1 MRDIAML
8 VAMFF
13 LVPLAFKNS
22 FNAYLLWGW
31 TALLSANFYLYGF
44 MQGVRYNFLFA
55 GIALALWLLGKV
67 DFKGKLTSNPTIILF
82 STFTAHVTLS
92 AVFGI
97 ADNKWNLEVY
107 EGFIKSFVFVVM
119 MPIFVTTKL
128 RLHAFVLIVCLALG
142 FHGVVEG
149 LKMLAT
155 AGGHKVRG
163 IPTSMM
169 SDNNHFAVGMA
180 MLLPIL
186 VYLMQHLQNRT
197 ARLAAMIGLGL
208 TVLSIVGTNSR
219 GGFLC
224 LAVVGMWY
232 AVTSRRKVLS
242 IFLAL
247 LLAVLSVSLAPD
259 SWFDRIETISSAQD
273 DFSFMGRV
281 TAWKV
286 SFAIALSN
294 PFFGGGL
301 HAIQSLPVWQEFT
314 QRIDFL
320 SFITTP
326 PPEPFARAAH
336 SIYFEVLGDLGF
348 VGFILFIGLIIN
360 AFMTA
365 RLIRKLVV
373 GKSELLWARDL
384 SDGLRLAL
392 VAYCV
397 GGAAV
402 SLAYFDLF
410 YVVVMLLEV
419 LRQHVLATL
428 REMTESPIAASGAI
442 GKVMRGK
449 V

>member
-1 MRDIAML
+1 ML